1 MDRNHT
7 PGSAF
12 CAEFTYTEAILSDFE
27 ALYRI
32 KGTVSLPVRVVL
44 GVLGAAGAI
53 YFGFDLYTNGLGIAR
68 LGYLI
73 VCSLMILVA
82 LSSRRRS
89 GADGTLEKY
98 RKYYLNRKVSFR
110 IDENGVEMKLQG
122 QKNFARSKFSQLYS
136 LLETEKCFYFVIKGK
151 AYYILSK
158 EALSEE
164 DADALRKYMEGRCK
178 KKFQFF
184 QL

>member
-1 MDRNHT
+1 MDRNQT

-12 CAEFTYTEAILSDFE
+12 RAEFTYTDAILSDFE
-27 ALYRI
+27 ALYQV
-32 KGTVSLPVRVVL
+32 KGTVSLTTRLVL
-44 GVLGAAGAI
+44 GILGAAGAV
-53 YFGFDLYTNGLGIAR
+53 YFGFELYTQGLGIAR
-68 LGYLI
+68 IGYLI

-82 LSSRRRS
+82 CSSRKRS

-98 RKYYLNRKVSFR
+98 RKYYLDRKASFR

-122 QKNFARSKFSQLYS
+122 QKNFARSKFSQIYS

-158 EALSEE
+158 EALSQE
-164 DADALRKYMEGRCK
+164 DADALRKYMEDRCK
-178 KKFQFF
+178 KKFQNF

>member
-1 MDRNHT
+1 MDRNQT

-12 CAEFTYTEAILSDFE
+12 RAEFTYTDAILSDFE
-27 ALYRI
+27 ALYRA
-32 KGTVSLPVRVVL
+32 KGTVSLPTRVVL
-44 GVLGAAGAI
+44 GVLGAVGAV
-53 YFGFDLYTNGLGIAR
+53 YFGFELYTQGLGIAR
-68 LGYLI
+68 IGYLI

-98 RKYYLNRKVSFR
+98 RKYYLNQKVAFR

-122 QKNFARSKFSQLYS
+122 QKNFARSKFSQIYS
-136 LLETEKCFYFVIKGK
+136 LLETDTCFYFVIKGK

-158 EALSEE
+158 AALSQE

-178 KKFQFF
+178 KKFQHF